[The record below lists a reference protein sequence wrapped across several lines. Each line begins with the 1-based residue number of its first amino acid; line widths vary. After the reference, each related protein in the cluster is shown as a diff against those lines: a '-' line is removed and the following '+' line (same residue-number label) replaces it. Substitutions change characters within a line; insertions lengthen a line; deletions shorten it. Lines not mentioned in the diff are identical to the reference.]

1 MANFEFNGK
10 SFYIDNNLK
19 RQLDNNIIPELS
31 KEYKDILFVIDGKE
45 RSGKSKFGD
54 ILGVYAAIC
63 LKTKYGIDNICMTPE
78 EFKKRVENAN
88 NNDVV
93 IYDEAHRGMGSRRS
107 LSEINNILVD
117 LMMEMGQKNLFV
129 IIILPTFFMLDKYPA
144 LYRARGLFHV
154 YERKHKRGFWVY
166 FNERDKL
173 KLYRLGKKEFNYNCM
188 HYPKFRGRFFNQYAV
203 DKKVYIEKK
212 KKSFENRIRLTRAE
226 TFKHDRDIVLYAFYK
241 EMHTSERNMIKTLK
255 KYGKTISKGNLS
267 EILSNFNKNEQESE
281 GEQSNTMVV
290 PMENDGLESD

>member
-19 RQLDNNIIPELS
+19 KQLDKNVIPELS
-31 KEYKDILFVIDGKE
+31 KEDKDILFVIDGKE

-54 ILGVYAAIC
+54 ILGSYASLC

-78 EFKKRVENAN
+78 EFKKRIENADK
-88 NNDVV
+88 NDVV

-129 IIILPTFFMLDKYPA
+129 IIILTTFFMLDKYPA

-203 DKKVYIEKK
+203 DKDEYINKK
-212 KKSFENRIRLTRAE
+212 KKSFENRIRITRAE
-226 TFKHDRDIVLYAFYK
+226 TFKHDRDIILYALYK
-241 EMHTSERNMIKTLK
+241 ETGLSIRDLVKTLK
-255 KYGKTISKGNLS
+255 KYGKTISRGTIG
-267 EILSNFNKNEQESE
+267 EILAEFDKNKQQSE
-281 GEQSNTMVV
+281 GEPMVV
-290 PMENDGLESD
+290 PMENDGLDSDL

>member
-1 MANFEFNGK
+1 MHTIRIKSIKRIGFDDTYDLKVHPNRNFYLANG
-10 SFYIDNNLK
+10 
-19 RQLDNNIIPELS
+19 
-31 KEYKDILFVIDGKE
+31 ILNHN
-45 RSGKSKFGD
+45 SGKSKFGD
-54 ILGVYAAIC
+54 ILGSYASTC

-78 EFKKRVENAN
+78 EFKKRIENADK
-88 NNDVV
+88 NDVV

-188 HYPKFRGRFFNQYAV
+188 HYPKFRGRFYNQYAV
-203 DKKVYIEKK
+203 DKDEYIKK
-212 KKSFENRIRLTRAE
+212 KAKSFENRIRVTRAE
-226 TFKHDRDIVLYAFYK
+226 TFKHDRDLLLYIIYK
-241 EMHTSERNMIKTLK
+241 KWVNSSRE
-255 KYGKTISKGNLS
+255 ISKILKEYHKSLNDRTIR
-267 EILSNFNKNEQESE
+267 EILAEFEQNLTKIKDKVKEYGDE
-281 GEQSNTMVV
+281 VLDTDGEDDG
-290 PMENDGLESD
+290 NDG